1 MAGGYTSNGRRRNQN
16 SPRGGFTYDDF
27 GMPVGANSALNPNAV
42 FTADNSSYAP
52 KPTTPTKPRVPPG
65 AFTLDDFGMPVG
77 DGVTPGSGANSAL
90 NPNAVVTKD
99 NYIPTI
105 TRDWDAY
112 LDDILPTDE
121 PVGGGGGGVKY
132 GNVNDVLDWASS
144 NAPAFT
150 PLAMP
155 DFSPLAAAIDSGAAQ
170 QRAQVQA
177 AFAPLL
183 ASLAAKAAA
192 PTQVSQMPIASQ
204 QITPDLVR
212 FAEANGILPDY
223 LDAVARANADIGA
236 SANDVA
242 ARNAMVDAALR
253 NSAAMNVDI
262 GQAMQAANL
271 NAASVEELLAR
282 LQLEQI
288 KLAAQQSVDKYNAAG
303 GDQATMN
310 RYNTLMDL
318 MANAVAAGANVDTG
332 RIQ

>member
-1 MAGGYTSNGRRRNQN
+1 MAGGYAPND
-16 SPRGGFTYDDF
+16 PRK
-27 GMPVGANSALNPNAV
+27 
-42 FTADNSSYAP
+42 P
-52 KPTTPTKPRVPPG
+52 KKKSG
-65 AFTLDDFGMPVG
+65 FTLDDFGMSVG
-77 DGVTPGSGANSAL
+77 DGTVGSGANSAV
-90 NPNAVVTKD
+90 PDGTPPVVNKD
-99 NYIPTI
+99 NYVPTV

-112 LDDILPTDE
+112 LDSLTPQPTSS
-121 PVGGGGGGVKY
+121 GGGGVKY

-150 PLAMP
+150 PLSMP
-155 DFSPLAAAIDSGAAQ
+155 DFNPLASAIDSGAAQ

-183 ASLAAKAAA
+183 ASLTAKAAA
-192 PTQVSQMPIASQ
+192 PTQVSQMPIANQ
-204 QITPDLVR
+204 QITPELVK
-212 FAEANGILPDY
+212 FAEANQILPDY

-242 ARNAMVDAALR
+242 SRNAMVDAALR

-288 KLAAQQSVDKYNAAG
+288 KLAAQNRVDQYNASG
-303 GDQATMN
+303 GDQAELN
-310 RYNTLMDL
+310 RFNTLMDL
-318 MANAVAAGANVDTG
+318 MANAVSAGANVDTG
-332 RIQ
+332 RIR

>member
-1 MAGGYTSNGRRRNQN
+1 MAGGYAPND
-16 SPRGGFTYDDF
+16 PRK
-27 GMPVGANSALNPNAV
+27 
-42 FTADNSSYAP
+42 P
-52 KPTTPTKPRVPPG
+52 KKSG
-65 AFTLDDFGMPVG
+65 FTLDDFGISVG
-77 DGVTPGSGANSAL
+77 DGTVGSGANSGK
-90 NPNAVVTKD
+90 NPNAVYTAE

-112 LDDILPTDE
+112 LDSLMPQPTK
-121 PVGGGGGGVKY
+121 GGGGGVKY

-150 PLAMP
+150 PLSMP
-155 DFSPLAAAIDSGAAQ
+155 DFNPLASAIDSGAAQ

-183 ASLAAKAAA
+183 ASLTAKAAA
-192 PTQVSQMPIASQ
+192 PTQVSQMPIANQ
-204 QITPDLVR
+204 QITPELVQ
-212 FAEANGILPDY
+212 FAEANQILPDY

-242 ARNAMVDAALR
+242 SRNAMVDAALR

-288 KLAAQQSVDKYNAAG
+288 KLAAQQRVDQYNASG
-303 GDQATMN
+303 GDQAELN
-310 RYNTLMDL
+310 RFNTLMDL
-318 MANAVAAGANVDTG
+318 MANAVSAGANVDTG
-332 RIQ
+332 RIR

>member
-1 MAGGYTSNGRRRNQN
+1 MAGGYAPND
-16 SPRGGFTYDDF
+16 PRK
-27 GMPVGANSALNPNAV
+27 
-42 FTADNSSYAP
+42 P
-52 KPTTPTKPRVPPG
+52 KKKSG
-65 AFTLDDFGMPVG
+65 FTLDDFGMPVG
-77 DGVTPGSGANSAL
+77 DGTVGSGANSGK
-90 NPNAVVTKD
+90 NPNAVFNKD
-99 NYIPTI
+99 NYVPTI

-112 LDDILPTDE
+112 LDSLTPQPTSS
-121 PVGGGGGGVKY
+121 GGGGVRY

-144 NAPAFT
+144 NAPTFT
-150 PLAMP
+150 PLSMP
-155 DFSPLAAAIDSGAAQ
+155 DFNPLASAIDSGAAQ

-192 PTQVSQMPIASQ
+192 PTQVSQMSIANQ
-204 QITPDLVR
+204 QITPELTR

-242 ARNAMVDAALR
+242 SRNAMVDAALR

-288 KLAAQQSVDKYNAAG
+288 KLAAQQNVDKYNASG
-303 GDQATMN
+303 GDQAELN
-310 RYNTLMDL
+310 RFNTLMDL
-318 MANAVAAGANVDTG
+318 MANAVSAGANVDTG
-332 RIQ
+332 RIR

>member
-1 MAGGYTSNGRRRNQN
+1 MGYSPNDPRRKQK
-16 SPRGGFTYDDF
+16 SKK
-27 GMPVGANSALNPNAV
+27 
-42 FTADNSSYAP
+42 SS
-52 KPTTPTKPRVPPG
+52 
-65 AFTLDDFGMPVG
+65 FTLDDFGMSVG
-77 DGVTPGSGANSAL
+77 DGVTPGSGANSAVL
-90 NPNAVVTKD
+90 DDTPPVVNKD
-99 NYIPTI
+99 NYVPNYV
-105 TRDWDAY
+105 DDSKWDKY
-112 LDDILPTDE
+112 LDSVLPQT
-121 PVGGGGGGVKY
+121 GGGGGGVKY

-150 PLAMP
+150 PLSMP
-155 DFSPLAAAIDSGAAQ
+155 DFSPLASAIDSGAAQ

-192 PTQVSQMPIASQ
+192 PTQVSQMPIANQ
-204 QITPDLVR
+204 QITPDLVK
-212 FAEANGILPDY
+212 FAEANGILPAY
-223 LDAVARANADIGA
+223 LDSVARANADIGA

-242 ARNAMVDAALR
+242 SRNAMVDAALR

-288 KLAAQQSVDKYNAAG
+288 KLAAQQNVDKYNASG
-303 GDQATMN
+303 GDQAELN
-310 RYNTLMDL
+310 RFNTLMDL

-332 RIQ
+332 RIR

>member
-1 MAGGYTSNGRRRNQN
+1 MAGGYAPND
-16 SPRGGFTYDDF
+16 PRK
-27 GMPVGANSALNPNAV
+27 
-42 FTADNSSYAP
+42 P
-52 KPTTPTKPRVPPG
+52 KKKSG
-65 AFTLDDFGMPVG
+65 FTLDDFGMSVG
-77 DGVTPGSGANSAL
+77 DGTVGSGANSGK
-90 NPNAVVTKD
+90 NPNAVFNKD
-99 NYIPTI
+99 NYVPTI

-112 LDDILPTDE
+112 LDSLTPQPTSS
-121 PVGGGGGGVKY
+121 GGGGVRY

-144 NAPAFT
+144 NAPTFT
-150 PLAMP
+150 PLSMP
-155 DFSPLAAAIDSGAAQ
+155 DFNPLASAIDSGAAQ

-192 PTQVSQMPIASQ
+192 PTQVSQMPIANQ
-204 QITPDLVR
+204 QITPELTR

-242 ARNAMVDAALR
+242 SRNAMVDAALR

-288 KLAAQQSVDKYNAAG
+288 KLAAQQRVDQYNASG
-303 GDQATMN
+303 GDQAELN
-310 RYNTLMDL
+310 RFNTLMDL
-318 MANAVAAGANVDTG
+318 MANAVSAGANVDTG
-332 RIQ
+332 RIR